1 VPLNL
6 PACPRCLPICLP
18 ADMFY
23 GKDRVRFVSRIK
35 AKGDGWVEFERPLP
49 YDVRRK
55 WKVSHAKLAL
65 ACRPSTALRVYY
77 GMGCPLFQVAKGA
90 IRQQAAAPT
99 HLRTHLPAPRLLP
112 RHAAHPASLRAH
124 GGGERV

>member
-1 VPLNL
+1 MPLNL

-55 WKVSHAKLAL
+55 WRVSSG
-65 ACRPSTALRVYY
+65 RPSPTLMCQPSAALH
-77 GMGCPLFQVAKGA
+77 C
-90 IRQQAAAPT
+90 T
-99 HLRTHLPAPRLLP
+99 
-112 RHAAHPASLRAH
+112 
-124 GGGERV
+124 